1 MCFIYYLTLSMF
13 TVRLIF
19 IFFIL
24 PLLLYEER
32 NCVGPWSI
40 FTKDIK
46 PFLNTAL
53 NQSPLFPL
61 LCVCMHIN
69 ILLYALPSI
78 ECMYSINKD
87 PII

>member
-1 MCFIYYLTLSMF
+1 MLFNCYLTPSMF

-24 PLLLYEER
+24 SPLLYEDR

-46 PFLNTAL
+46 PFLNNAL

-61 LCVCMHIN
+61 LCMCMYIN
-69 ILLYALPSI
+69 TLLLAFRSI